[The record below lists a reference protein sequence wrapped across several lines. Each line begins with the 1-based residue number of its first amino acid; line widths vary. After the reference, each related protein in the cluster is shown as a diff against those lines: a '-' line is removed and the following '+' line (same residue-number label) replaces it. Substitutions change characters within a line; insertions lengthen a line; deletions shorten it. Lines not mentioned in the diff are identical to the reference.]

1 MIEPGHL
8 LRDGDENI
16 VDSTGAKKHLVIMGR
31 YVIMSPVHGR
41 RTEEGF
47 ISYGIKNAYCG
58 IERFYDT

>member
-8 LRDGDENI
+8 LGDGDENI

-31 YVIMSPVHGR
+31 HVVMLPGHSP

-47 ISYGIKNAYCG
+47 ISYGIKDGYRG
-58 IERFYDT
+58 RERFYDN